1 VEVPV
6 TIVDEIGKSYG
17 TILFDTSDL
26 SLGGAFMRSSLLFE
40 VDEELGL
47 ELSLSPDRTVRA
59 RGRVVRV
66 VREEPAGMGIAF
78 TRLDE
83 ADREEI
89 RNFLING
96 RPGPAV
102 AEGQMRAG
110 IAPEDAPSAHRKKDV

>member
-1 VEVPV
+1 MSEGNGQSAGGTSRRHERRKVEIPV

-26 SLGGAFMRSSLLFE
+26 SLGGAFMRSNLLFE

-89 RNFLING
+89 TTFL
-96 RPGPAV
+96 
-102 AEGQMRAG
+102 
-110 IAPEDAPSAHRKKDV
+110 KDKDS